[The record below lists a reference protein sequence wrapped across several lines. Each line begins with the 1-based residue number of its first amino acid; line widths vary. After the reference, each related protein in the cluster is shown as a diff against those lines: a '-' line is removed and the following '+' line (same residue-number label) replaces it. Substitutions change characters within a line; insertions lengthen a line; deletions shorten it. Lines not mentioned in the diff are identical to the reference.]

1 MEQNF
6 RKTYLLVGC
15 ALAAIAVPGYAQ
27 TTPGEPDT
35 DDNVQTSNIIVVTA
49 QNRSE
54 NVQDVPI
61 AIDVVGQDALEDA
74 GITDFQDLT
83 RVAPVLNITQD
94 GNYTRVAVR
103 GVGTNSNDEGQDQSI
118 AVNIDGEY
126 INRPN
131 VLNLALFD
139 IDRIEVLRGPQ
150 GTLYGRNATGGAIN
164 FITRKPGNEFGAN
177 INATYG
183 SFDHVKVE
191 GGVDIPLGAIGGLRL
206 AGVYNKRDGYFFH
219 PNREAAGND
228 VVRSGTADNKGGR
241 VTLSLEPSDRL
252 SIDVAGEYVRNEN
265 IVAAFASYNF
275 NAPGA
280 GPGADCSQNGFVDA
294 APLIPGGQCIP
305 LDSQVLNTFE
315 DRSSYNGPN
324 TALPLNPNIQDSY
337 SARGRIEYD
346 FGGATLTYLG
356 GYRRT
361 DQDTDLALP
370 NYIYYEFGNVVDTQ
384 SHELRLNG
392 QSGALTWQGG
402 LFFYNET
409 IDALRGL
416 YSPFIGPNGS
426 FLNTFSRDTDS
437 DSYAG
442 FGQVEYAFSDQLTVI
457 GGLRYTIDRREG
469 RYGNYGFRFNT
480 APVAP
485 TGAPASILDLEQ
497 NNEQLTWLA
506 GVNYTPN
513 DDTLVYAKVGTGY
526 KSGGFDSVGAYD
538 PETNTAYELGA
549 KLNFGSYGENLI
561 NGNVFYYD
569 YKDLQTPVLL
579 DPSVGQQV
587 FNAGAATIWGVE
599 LETAIELS
607 PNDFFTAS
615 FNYLNAQYDELLASY
630 AIFDT
635 VNPGNNGLAD
645 LDPGPAL
652 VQPDLSGNKL
662 PQSPAFTITM
672 GYDHIFDLG
681 NAGTLTASAFTRFKG
696 EYFLNS
702 FNYRST
708 RQEAFSQTDLSVKY
722 QPLNEAFSIQAFVRN
737 IEDEQPLAY
746 ANFISAGPDDNF
758 DFQFGAPRTYGV
770 RIGIDF

>member
-1 MEQNF
+1 MEPNF
-6 RKTYLLVGC
+6 RKYLLVGC
-15 ALAAIAVPGYAQ
+15 ALAAFSMPAYAQ

-35 DDNVQTSNIIVVTA
+35 DDEVQTANIIIVTA

-54 NVQDVPI
+54 DVQDVPI
-61 AIDVVGQDALEDA
+61 AIDVIGNDALEDA

-164 FITRKPGNEFGAN
+164 FITRKPGSEFGGN

-183 SFDHVKVE
+183 NFDHKKVE
-191 GGVDIPLGAIGGLRL
+191 GGIDIPLGAIGGVRL

-241 VTLSLEPSDRL
+241 VTLSLDPTDRL

-275 NAPGA
+275 NAPGR

-305 LDSQVLNTFE
+305 VNSQVVNTFE

-324 TALPLNPNIQDSY
+324 TRLSLNPNIQDSY
-337 SARGRIEYD
+337 SVRGRLEYD

-361 DQDTDLALP
+361 DQDTDLTLP
-370 NYIYYEFGNVVDTQ
+370 NYVYYEFGNVVDTQ

-392 QSGALTWQGG
+392 QSDALTWQGG
-402 LFFYNET
+402 LFFYNEK

-426 FLNTFSRDTDS
+426 FLNTFSRETDS
-437 DSYAG
+437 DSYAA
-442 FGQVEYAFSDQLTVI
+442 FGQVEYAFTDQLTAI
-457 GGLRYTIDRREG
+457 GGLRYTIDRRSGE
-469 RYGNYGFRFNT
+469 YGNYGFRFNT

-497 NNEQLTWLA
+497 DNEQLTWLA
-506 GVNYTPN
+506 GLNYTPN
-513 DDTLVYAKVGTGY
+513 VDTLLYAKVGTGY

-538 PETNTAYELGA
+538 PETNTAYEVGA
-549 KLNFGSYGENLI
+549 KLNFGSLGENLI

-599 LETAIELS
+599 VETAIELS

-615 FNYLNAQYDELLASY
+615 FNYLNAKYDELLASY

-652 VQPDLSGNKL
+652 VQPDLSGNEL
-662 PQSPAFTITM
+662 PQSPAVTITL
-672 GYDHIFDLG
+672 GYDRIFDLG
-681 NAGTLTASAFTRFKG
+681 SAGSLTASVFSRFKSD
-696 EYFLNS
+696 YFLNS

-708 RQEAFSQTDLSVKY
+708 RQEGFSQTDLSLKY
-722 QPLNEAFSIQAFVRN
+722 QPSNEAFSIQAFVRN

-770 RIGIDF
+770 RIGFDF